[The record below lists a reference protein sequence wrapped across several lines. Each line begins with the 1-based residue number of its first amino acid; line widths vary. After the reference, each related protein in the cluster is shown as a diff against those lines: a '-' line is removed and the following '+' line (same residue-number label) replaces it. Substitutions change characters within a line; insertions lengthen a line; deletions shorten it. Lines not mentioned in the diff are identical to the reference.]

1 MKLRI
6 HVSFERESSGDG
18 VGATGGGGPQHA
30 RQVSLCWA
38 GSTGFFSGALSSGA
52 GQTKA
57 SLRRGVQGLSQVFW
71 VSQLEKG
78 SCFLFSVSSFT
89 QQNKTKQTT
98 TTNKTQNQAPR
109 CPGHGPAGFPIK
121 PGLLGSPHLP
131 PRQPLLCGDKP
142 QHMRAQPRPPPVSPP
157 PSPLLSPVLHP
168 SCLSAHWRYQKFQIF
183 KAVSVFSVYVGG
195 FIMVRGQKRFST
207 SHTFKEEKMK
217 ITPILKFKRIKSTFF
232 VKNKKKL
239 ADVEKFLI
247 TGLQ

>member
-1 MKLRI
+1 M
-6 HVSFERESSGDG
+6 
-18 VGATGGGGPQHA
+18 
-30 RQVSLCWA
+30 
-38 GSTGFFSGALSSGA
+38 
-52 GQTKA
+52 
-57 SLRRGVQGLSQVFW
+57 
-71 VSQLEKG
+71 SQLEKG

-121 PGLLGSPHLP
+121 LGLLGSPHLP

-207 SHTFKEEKMK
+207 SHTQTLVRFLFLASLYSVGPTQTATLKCSVQPYRGR
-217 ITPILKFKRIKSTFF
+217 TPHPFRYR
-232 VKNKKKL
+232 
-239 ADVEKFLI
+239 
-247 TGLQ
+247 G